1 MFYIRFDVIYDIN
14 WEKGV
19 LSNSM
24 AKQMTERVTIKFYW
38 DVGSTNSYFA
48 FHLLRPIAQEFGA
61 VIEYMPFNLGYVFRH
76 HQYVLSEE
84 PKAKL
89 KNRATDLQRWA
100 KKYKLPFNVPEQ
112 FPIKTSDALKG
123 SLVMR
128 RLGMEEAYIEK
139 LFSTYWEDNDAS
151 IKSLDGLIPLA
162 IELGVTEREFV
173 ESLRSEEISEQLIS
187 LTQIALANDIFGAPT
202 MVIEDEIYWGKDRFD
217 FIRDHLSALSR

>member
-1 MFYIRFDVIYDIN
+1 
-14 WEKGV
+14 
-19 LSNSM
+19 M
-24 AKQMTERVTIKFYW
+24 ADKNTEQVMIQFYW
-38 DVGSTNSYFA
+38 DVGSTNRHFA
-48 FHLLRPIAQEFGA
+48 FYLLRLIAEEFGA

-84 PKAKL
+84 PKAEL

-100 KKYKLPFNVPEQ
+100 KKYNLPFNVPEQ

-128 RLGMEEAYIEK
+128 RLGMEESYIEK

-162 IELGVTEREFV
+162 LELGVTEPEFV
-173 ESLRSEEISEQLIS
+173 ELLRSEEINEQLIS
-187 LTQIALANDIFGAPT
+187 LTQIALANDIFGAST

-217 FIRDHLSALSR
+217 FIRDHLLALSR

>member
-1 MFYIRFDVIYDIN
+1 MADKNTEQVVI
-14 WEKGV
+14 
-19 LSNSM
+19 
-24 AKQMTERVTIKFYW
+24 QFYW
-38 DVGSTNSYFA
+38 DVGSTNIHFA
-48 FHLLRPIAQEFGA
+48 FYLLRLIAEEFGA

-84 PKAKL
+84 PKAEL

-100 KKYKLPFNVPEQ
+100 KKYNLPFNVPEQ
-112 FPIKTSDALKG
+112 FPIKTSDTLKG

-128 RLGMEEAYIEK
+128 RLGMEESYIEK

-162 IELGVTEREFV
+162 LELGVTEPEFV
-173 ESLRSEEISEQLIS
+173 ELLRSEEINEQLIS
-187 LTQIALANDIFGAPT
+187 LTQIALANDIFGAST

-217 FIRDHLSALSR
+217 FIRDHLLALSR